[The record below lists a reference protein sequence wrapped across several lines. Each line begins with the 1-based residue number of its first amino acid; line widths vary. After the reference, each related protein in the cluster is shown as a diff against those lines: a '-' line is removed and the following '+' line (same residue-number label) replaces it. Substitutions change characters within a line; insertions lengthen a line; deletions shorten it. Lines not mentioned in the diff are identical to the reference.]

1 MSKYIKYLN
10 FFLIL
15 IPVLFFYSCVDFL
28 NPEQEL
34 DIVED
39 QLFDDW
45 YEYRSIEMGLYGLQQ
60 QLVEQLVVLG
70 ELRADLLTITENAD
84 ADLIEIH
91 NLNISENNRY
101 ASPTVFFK
109 LIAACNNFIRVLE
122 TEHPEVLDP
131 ESPVTNFDRLY
142 GEALCMRAWT
152 YFNAVRIYGKVP
164 YIHES
169 LTTLEEIE
177 EYVNSP
183 GTYVDS
189 VHIVFGRD
197 GYANDTTYN
206 YSIEL
211 EKMLYDLDMVIDVFT
226 NQLENSIKAVG
237 VIHYIDNNDYT
248 WEVTIWNTWAMH
260 ALLGLMYLTEG
271 DYSKAESHFYII
283 MHNTSDNNRYQ
294 LTGDFGYGNWREIFR
309 NIDLREHIY
318 TIWFDKAN
326 QQQNDFQSLFE
337 LWGPHN
343 YMLKPTRIA
352 IDNWETIWRNQ
363 VIRDI
368 PQNPTESEM
377 IYPGF
382 PSDYYRGLGGSYLYV
397 RNEVPITGDEYL
409 KMLSLRVD
417 EDFRSSANI
426 MEGMDTVVIKY
437 SIGKNTFDED
447 ANFIVYRA
455 GGIHLY
461 MAELYTWWSYDR
473 GGFISPF
480 TSNAVNIVNDGSNYS
495 ARGDRPQRGVRGR
508 VGLGSGYDGIR
519 IANTIYEHDPYT
531 NEIIGFTD
539 LTGNL
544 VAKQLFLEEEILE
557 ERARELAFEGERF
570 YDLMRV
576 AKRRQDP
583 SFLAEK
589 VSAKFPAGQRQQVYN
604 YLLNENNWYINIFD
618 W

>member
-337 LWGPHN
+337 LWGPHS
-343 YMLKPTRIA
+343 YKLKPTRIA
-352 IDNWETIWRNQ
+352 IDNWETVWRNQ
-363 VIRDI
+363 VISDNT
-368 PQNPTESEM
+368 QNPAESEM

>member
-1 MSKYIKYLN
+1 MN